1 MKLKV
6 RRDLWKI
13 SASEK
18 VIDTPFFLED
28 FLNNDIIA
36 FGDYGEGDIRKFKD
50 IEELEGKLTQKKQ
63 TKHSFPTAKFYMRFR
78 DDVNIGDIVV
88 IYSRNTIFGVGYIAS
103 DYYFYEKDD
112 LGKKYYRR
120 GIPNRRKVK
129 WISKQQIEDE
139 RLSVL
144 RSPQETF
151 YELDKKQRNIVLKVL
166 EEHDL
171 VC

>member
-1 MKLKV
+1 
-6 RRDLWKI
+6 
-13 SASEK
+13 
-18 VIDTPFFLED
+18 
-28 FLNNDIIA
+28 
-36 FGDYGEGDIRKFKD
+36 
-50 IEELEGKLTQKKQ
+50 
-63 TKHSFPTAKFYMRFR
+63 MRFR
-78 DDVNIGDIVV
+78 DDADIGDIVI

-103 DYYFYEKDD
+103 DYFYEKDD

-139 RLSVL
+139 RLGVL

-151 YELDKKQRNIVLKVL
+151 YELDKKQRNIVLNVV